1 MGSIMTDSTMVAKEQ
16 EWFTCDLSRE
26 ELKGFMQR
34 DNLHGALHVGLWFF
48 LLGVT
53 GFLAY
58 WTMKTFG
65 AGWSV
70 PVFLFYGVIYCACD
84 ARWHECSH
92 GTVFRTP
99 WLNEAV
105 HFIATA
111 MQQRDI
117 VTTRWSHARHHSYT
131 IINGIDPEITLTR
144 PPNLLKALINYFNIE
159 QGISYFRNTVIQSFG
174 IPSKLAK
181 EVVPKED
188 YPKVFFWSRM
198 TLSLYI
204 LVASW
209 AVASQSWL
217 PLLFF
222 GLPRFYGGVLQ
233 WMFVVAQHGG
243 LADDVWDH
251 RKNSR
256 TILVNPFLGFLYMNM
271 QYHIEHHMYPLA
283 PFHALP
289 KLHERVR
296 DQMPAPYKGLWAVY
310 KEMVPVLFKQ
320 LKHPEVF
327 IDRPV
332 PESRSASAPTT
343 AEAILSEADGWIKAC
358 AAEVLAENDVL
369 GVERNRKSYAI
380 YRIKDKGFF
389 ATDGLCTHEQ
399 ARLADGLVCDCT
411 IACPKHNA
419 RFNICTGEALSRPAK
434 EPLKTYPVKQQNGDL
449 FICTTESANQPVN

>member
-1 MGSIMTDSTMVAKEQ
+1 MNPQIKIQEQ
-16 EWFTCDLSRE
+16 DWVTCDLSRE
-26 ELKGFMQR
+26 ELKVFMKR

-48 LLGVT
+48 LLGST

-58 WTMKTFG
+58 WTLQTFG
-65 AGWSV
+65 AAAAV
-70 PVFLFYGVIYCACD
+70 PAFLLYGIIYCACD

-105 HFIATA
+105 HFLATA

-144 PPNLLKALINYFNIE
+144 PPNLLKTLINYFNIE
-159 QGISYFRNTVIQSFG
+159 QGVSYSRNTIVQSFG

-181 EVVPKED
+181 EVVPEED

-198 TLSLYI
+198 TFLLYAAVI
-204 LVASW
+204 AW
-209 AVASQSWL
+209 AVMARSWL

-222 GLPRFYGGVLQ
+222 GLPRFYGGVIQ
-233 WMFVVAQHGG
+233 WLFVVAQHGG
-243 LADDVWDH
+243 LADNVWDH

-271 QYHIEHHMYPLA
+271 QYHIEHHMYPLV
-283 PFHALP
+283 PFHSLP
-289 KLHERVR
+289 KLHERVK
-296 DQMPAPYKGLWAVY
+296 DQMPAPCKGLWGAY
-310 KEMVPVLFKQ
+310 KEMIPILLQ
-320 LKHPEVF
+320 QRKHPEVF

-332 PESRSASAPTT
+332 PQGDVTSVTRPSAEPALSAT
-343 AEAILSEADGWIKAC
+343 DGWLKAC
-358 AAEVLAENDVL
+358 AADAVAENDVL
-369 GVERNRKSYAI
+369 GIELNGKSYAI
-380 YRIKDKGFF
+380 YRLKDKGFF

-399 ARLADGLVCDCT
+399 ARLADGLVCDGC

-419 RFNICTGEALSRPAK
+419 RFNICSGEALSRPAK
-434 EPLKTYPVKQQNGDL
+434 EPLKTYPVQQQNQDL
-449 FICTTESANQPVN
+449 FIRITESENTTHPVN